1 MADNPDRRVER
12 EEDPADRGV
21 EGLDMDRA
29 RNAMVPAGDRHRQAE
44 AAVALRIAGA
54 NWSEIARALDFHSA
68 TAARNAVERI
78 LAESVSEEDRE
89 QGRWMMQQRLLRVMR
104 SLYPRAT
111 LSEFPVDENGER
123 ITDENGNPVEPLYDH
138 LGYAKVYL
146 SYIDRRVKLYGL
158 DAPTE
163 LNVAYSPRA
172 EELQRAVA
180 ETVAEIRGHFPE
192 EADILDAEVISEED

>member
-1 MADNPDRRVER
+1 MADNPEKRVEKEVDKVKGSDLGR
-12 EEDPADRGV
+12 DA
-21 EGLDMDRA
+21 L
-29 RNAMVPAGDRHRQAE
+29 VPAGDRHKQAE
-44 AAVALRIAGA
+44 AAVRLRLAGA
-54 NWSEIARALDFHSA
+54 NYSEIAQMLEYPTA
-68 TAARNAVERI
+68 THARNAVERH
-78 LAESVSEEDRE
+78 LADTVGEEDRE
-89 QGRWMMQQRLLRVMR
+89 QARYMEGQRLLRVMR
-104 SLYPRAT
+104 SLYSRAT
-111 LSEFPVDENGER
+111 GTEDGLEEG
-123 ITDENGNPVEPLYDH
+123 LYDH